1 MGIMRVI
8 HPDVRL
14 NFGKYKGLPV
24 TDVLVKDTGYFFW
37 LVANKKAA
45 LAPAVKEVVVDWAK
59 AHPQEANRIV
69 KGAGASV
76 EAMFSDDMEIQ
87 SLVNSDTLPPVSPK
101 PVSRPSTWGTW

>member
-37 LVANKKAA
+37 LVANKQAA
-45 LAPAVKEVVVDWAK
+45 LAPEVKEVVVDWAK
-59 AHPQEANRIV
+59 SHPREANRII
-69 KGAGASV
+69 KDAGVSV
-76 EAMFSDDMEIQ
+76 EAMFADNTEIQ
-87 SLVNSDTLPPVSPK
+87 SVVNSDKLPSAPPK